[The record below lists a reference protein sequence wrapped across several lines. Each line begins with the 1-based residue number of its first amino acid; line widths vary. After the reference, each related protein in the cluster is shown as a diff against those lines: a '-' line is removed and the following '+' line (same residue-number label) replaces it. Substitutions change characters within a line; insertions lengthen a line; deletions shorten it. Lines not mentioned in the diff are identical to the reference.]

1 MKNQLKFLALLLFT
15 LFSLSSC
22 TNILFDNKLDS
33 GRELD
38 FTYGTWLLN
47 EVEIEGE
54 GKTNENLNSALRDGL
69 NKMGIESISYISS
82 VRNIKNL
89 PAKVPFSPE
98 PLMLDSLKNSSGY
111 DYLINVRTSSSESG
125 SGGIAFGEQ
134 ELENQAAVEIIVFD
148 LNLGRKIYYQEII
161 ATEVWPMNDEMEETP
176 SRFSFTRSSENML
189 KNALK
194 RSLKELKKHSKI

>member
-1 MKNQLKFLALLLFT
+1 MKNQTKFLPLVLFT
-15 LFSLSSC
+15 LFSLLSC

-33 GRELD
+33 GSGLD

-54 GKTNENLNSALRDGL
+54 GKPNENLNSVLSDGL
-69 NKMGIESISYISS
+69 NKMGIESIYYISS

-89 PAKVPFSPE
+89 PAEVPFSPDQ
-98 PLMLDSLKNSSGY
+98 LMLDSLKNSSGC

-134 ELENQAAVEIIVFD
+134 EFQNQAVVEIIVFD
-148 LNLGRKIYYQEII
+148 LNLGRKIHYQEII
-161 ATEVWPMNDEMEETP
+161 ATEVWPMNDEMEGTS
-176 SRFSFTRSSENML
+176 SRFSFTRSSENLL

-194 RSLKELKKHSKI
+194 RSLKELKKHSRI